1 MQKSLFPW
9 LAAPSARSLPC
20 LAVVLASLG
29 SPDAWAG
36 KAHVHGLVN
45 VNVAVEGATLTLQV
59 EAPLD
64 SLVGFEH
71 RPRTDAQR
79 QAAQAAVKQMNDA
92 ASWAKPDAAA
102 RCTLSKTEVNAEALE
117 PAKPGVKDNAHAD
130 LDATV
135 TFTCKAPE
143 KLAAM
148 ELGLF
153 DAFKRIERITV
164 QVATTK
170 GQSKQTLRRPARSVA
185 LTR

>member
-1 MQKSLFPW
+1 MQKSLSPRFEVS
-9 LAAPSARSLPC
+9 SARSLSC
-20 LAVVLASLG
+20 MAFVLVGLG
-29 SPDAWAG
+29 APAAWAG

-79 QAAQAAVKQMNDA
+79 LAAQAAVKQMNDA

-102 RCTLSKTEVNAEALE
+102 QCTLAKTEVNAEALE
-117 PAKPGVKDNAHAD
+117 PAKPGVKDNTHAD

-143 KLAAM
+143 KLAALD
-148 ELGLF
+148 LGLF

-185 LTR
+185 LKR